1 MTTTTLTLLPHH
13 SPHVERLG
21 FELRSEY
28 VERCH
33 LPLLGPS
40 GTAVL
45 RLAPLLWRDVEPITL
60 PTSDLAR
67 MVGTKHNGGRHSP
80 LSHTLD
86 RPVRLGYAEW
96 LGEGELGIYGT
107 VPPLSR
113 KQLEKVPDDVAQ
125 LHHHYLD
132 AHLDRLASRA

>member
-1 MTTTTLTLLPHH
+1 MTTTTLAHVPHH
-13 SPHVERLG
+13 SPQVERIG
-21 FELRSEY
+21 FDLRSEY

-45 RLAPLLWRDVEPITL
+45 RLAPLLWREVEPYTL
-60 PTSDLAR
+60 PTADLAR

-80 LSHTLD
+80 LNHTLA
-86 RPVRLGYAEW
+86 RLVRLGYAEW
-96 LGEGELGIYGT
+96 LGDDELGVYGT
-107 VPPLSR
+107 VPPLSH
-113 KQLEKVPDDVAQ
+113 KQLAKVPGDVGQ

-132 AHLDRLASRA
+132 AHLAQLAGR